1 MFCSTCGTE
10 VKETDKVCLACGQP
24 NENYVA
30 PEAPEAEVVEEVAAE
45 EVVVEAAPAA
55 EKVSIVKPI
64 VALALSALALFGSY
78 SGLISLIMAIV
89 AKVLVK
95 PYKEVTE
102 KPVSIFVKIT
112 NILSIVTII
121 LSILSIIIWVVG
133 FIIAFVGAVAG
144 AGMAASGDMFEMIED
159 LFSEFM

>member
-1 MFCSTCGTE
+1 M
-10 VKETDKVCLACGQP
+10 
-24 NENYVA
+24 
-30 PEAPEAEVVEEVAAE
+30 
-45 EVVVEAAPAA
+45 
-55 EKVSIVKPI
+55 
-64 VALALSALALFGSY
+64 ALSALALLGSY

-121 LSILSIIIWVVG
+121 LSILAILAWVIGGIMTLIGGVLAG
-133 FIIAFVGAVAG
+133 G
-144 AGMAASGDMFEMIED
+144 AGLAIGGEMID
-159 LFSEFM
+159 LDTLLEEIFDMLGLI